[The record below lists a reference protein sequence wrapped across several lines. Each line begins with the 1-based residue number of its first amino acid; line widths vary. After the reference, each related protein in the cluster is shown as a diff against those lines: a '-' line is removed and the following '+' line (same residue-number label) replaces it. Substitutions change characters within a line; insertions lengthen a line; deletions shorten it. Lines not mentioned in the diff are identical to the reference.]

1 APALR
6 VLRARH
12 AVASRRRA
20 LLFKTD
26 PMAPA
31 FVPSVAFCK
40 TTPNAA
46 PAAAARDTLPLGLS
60 SANAASTTS
69 LGELRSEASPMQPS
83 TAATSGST
91 GKQSTA
97 EAHAPQAD
105 RAADL
110 TQHERVRL
118 VQRISR
124 SFARLGPTG
133 GSINIKLHPPQ
144 LGALNVQVRMEG
156 RSMTAK
162 LSTESAAARDAIL
175 DSLPVLRGRLA
186 DQGFEIANFQVE
198 VADNNADAANS
209 GNQQETPFG
218 QPGQSGSGQRSP
230 VDYRRLAAQGRRHQ
244 SELAAGGPP
253 GTVHLSPTSL
263 ASLDLQA

>member
-1 APALR
+1 M
-6 VLRARH
+6 
-12 AVASRRRA
+12 
-20 LLFKTD
+20 T
-26 PMAPA
+26 
-31 FVPSVAFCK
+31 
-40 TTPNAA
+40 
-46 PAAAARDTLPLGLS
+46 
-60 SANAASTTS
+60 TTS
-69 LGELRSEASPMQPS
+69 LFDITGKVIVVTGATGALTGCAADYLATQGARVVYLGRTQAKLDASLEKIRAACPEAEVMG
-83 TAATSGST
+83 TAANIN
-91 GKQSTA
+91 
-97 EAHAPQAD
+97 D
-105 RAADL
+105 RASL
-110 TQHERVRL
+110 E
-118 VQRISR
+118 
-124 SFARLGPTG
+124 
-133 GSINIKLHPPQ
+133 
-144 LGALNVQVRMEG
+144 
-156 RSMTAK
+156 
-162 LSTESAAARDAIL
+162 AARDAIL